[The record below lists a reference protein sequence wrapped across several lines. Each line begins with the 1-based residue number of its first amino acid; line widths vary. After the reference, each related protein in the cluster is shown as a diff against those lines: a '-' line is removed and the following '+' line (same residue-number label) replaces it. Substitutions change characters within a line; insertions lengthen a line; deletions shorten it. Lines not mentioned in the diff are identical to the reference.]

1 VTAFIQYVIGGVATG
16 SVYAIIALGFVL
28 VYKGTDVFN
37 FAQGNMMMLGAFLAF
52 TALSTL
58 GLALIPGIIVVL
70 LFSAILGMVIQLV
83 FIRPLMGQSLL
94 TLVMATIALSTIIE
108 ALVSIIYGSAD
119 RNLASTL
126 PNSVLHVGGVRVS
139 TLDLIIIAISFGC
152 MILFGVF
159 FRFTRLG
166 LQMRATAEN
175 AEAAA
180 LSGVNSQRVFRVT
193 FAVAT
198 ALASLGGILLANL
211 QLVSLS
217 LGDIGLIAFPA
228 AVVGGLTSIPGAV
241 VGGILIGVI
250 EQLTAGYVSTAAQDV
265 FVYIILLL
273 VLLVRPGGLF
283 GGRAV
288 VRV

>member
-1 VTAFIQYVIGGVATG
+1 VPGIVAVLVF
-16 SVYAIIALGFVL
+16 SAALGV
-28 VYKGTDVFN
+28 
-37 FAQGNMMMLGAFLAF
+37 
-52 TALSTL
+52 
-58 GLALIPGIIVVL
+58 
-70 LFSAILGMVIQLV
+70 VIQLI

-126 PNSVLHVGGVRVS
+126 PNSVIHAGGVRIS
-139 TLDLIIIAISFGC
+139 TLDLIIIGISFGC
-152 MILFGVF
+152 MILFGIF

-175 AEAAA
+175 PEAAA

-193 FAVAT
+193 FAVAA
-198 ALASLGGILLANL
+198 ALASLGGVLLANL
-211 QLVSLS
+211 QLVSLD

-250 EQLTAGYVSTAAQDV
+250 ESLTAGYISTSAQDV
-265 FVYIILLL
+265 FVYLILLL
-273 VLLVRPGGLF
+273 VLLVRPGGIF